1 LASHLAEGKELF
13 VSRRIQLICD
23 ARKNERD
30 FDVLIMERLF
40 KGKKVLVTGG
50 TGSIGRVIIL
60 EILRY
65 SPEVVRILDID
76 ETREFEMRQQLTD
89 YPNVRFLLGSIRDKE
104 RLLRAMENIDIV
116 FHLASLKHVLAC
128 EYNPFEAV
136 KTNVI
141 GTQNLIDAALE
152 EESVDRVIF
161 TSSDKAA
168 NPCNVMGATKLL
180 AERLITAA
188 NYYKGWRKTIFC
200 SVRFGNVLGSRGSI
214 IPLFKDQIRSGG
226 PITLTDERM
235 TRFVMPMSQTG
246 SVLFKAAE
254 MAQGGEIFVPK
265 MKSVRTL
272 DLAKVIV
279 EELCGHDA
287 DSITIKVVGRQ
298 PGEKLFEEIM
308 TQSEAEHAL
317 ETEDMFI
324 LLPEITED
332 MFILLPE
339 ITKNSRVETFQY
351 PNARPTKLRGYRSDD
366 VEVLSKQEIKDMFRK
381 ESLF

>member
-1 LASHLAEGKELF
+1 METLFEGKK
-13 VSRRIQLICD
+13 I
-23 ARKNERD
+23 
-30 FDVLIMERLF
+30 
-40 KGKKVLVTGG
+40 LVTGG
-50 TGSIGRVIIL
+50 TGSVGQVIIP

-65 SPEVVRILDID
+65 NPEVVRILDVD
-76 ETREFEMRQQLTD
+76 ETREFEMKQQLKD
-89 YPNVRFLLGSIRDKE
+89 YSNVRFLLGSVRDKE
-104 RLLRAMENIDIV
+104 RLSRAMENIDIV

-141 GTQNLIDAALE
+141 GTQNLIDVVLE
-152 EESVDRVIF
+152 EKNVDKVIF

-188 NYYKGWRKTIFC
+188 NYYKGWRKTVFC
-200 SVRFGNVLGSRGSI
+200 SVRFGNVLGSRGSM
-214 IPLFKDQIRSGG
+214 IPLFKDQIRNGG

-235 TRFVMPMSQTG
+235 TRFVMSMSQTG
-246 SVLFKAAE
+246 RVLFEAAK
-254 MAQGGEIFVPK
+254 MAQGGEVFIPK

-272 DLAKVIV
+272 DLAKVLV
-279 EELCGHDA
+279 EELCGRDA

-317 ETEDMFI
+317 ETEEMFI
-324 LLPEITED
+324 VLPEITEEA
-332 MFILLPE
+332 FVALPE
-339 ITKNSRVETFQY
+339 ITKNLRVETSRY

-366 VEVLSKQEIKDMFRK
+366 VEVLSKQEIRDMLRK